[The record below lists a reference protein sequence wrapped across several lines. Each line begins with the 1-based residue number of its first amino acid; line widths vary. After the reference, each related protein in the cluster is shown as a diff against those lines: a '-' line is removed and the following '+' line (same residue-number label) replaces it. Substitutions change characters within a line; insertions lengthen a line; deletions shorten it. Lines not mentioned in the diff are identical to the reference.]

1 MSSDLSYRLDSQVGI
16 VTGSANGIGRE
27 LAIGLAEAGADIVIA
42 DLPVQR
48 ANAEDTARNVQR
60 LGRQALTLDLDVTS
74 LHSIEAVVET
84 TVREFGKLDFLV
96 NNAGTNIRKPVLEYS
111 EAEWEAIV
119 SVNLK
124 GAFFCS
130 QAAGR
135 QMREQKRGKIVNIA
149 SQLAAVAMEG
159 RSIYAISKAGVAH
172 MTKAFALELAPHG
185 ITVNS
190 VGPTFVST
198 PMTTSMFTDPA
209 FVAENLPKIPAGRF
223 GTPADVLGAVRFL
236 LSPAADLVNGHLL
249 LVDGGY
255 TVL

>member
-198 PMTTSMFTDPA
+198 PMTTSRKPIH
-209 FVAENLPKIPAGRF
+209 PQ
-223 GTPADVLGAVRFL
+223 
-236 LSPAADLVNGHLL
+236 
-249 LVDGGY
+249 
-255 TVL
+255 